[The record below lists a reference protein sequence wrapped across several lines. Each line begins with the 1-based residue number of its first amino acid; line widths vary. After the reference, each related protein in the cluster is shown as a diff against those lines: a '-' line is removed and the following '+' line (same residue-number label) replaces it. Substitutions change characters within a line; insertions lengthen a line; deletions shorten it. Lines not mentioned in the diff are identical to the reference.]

1 MESNPTTSRAIAKD
15 DAELQNALWVG
26 GRIVLPEGTPPDE
39 HVEVVADGKR
49 FESRELY
56 HAPIGPDGSFRVAF
70 AEGTGTGLL
79 TLRARYLYLEN
90 GRAVEPAHPPKE
102 LVLLAKLGGCMRGR
116 LVVGKCAPPLR
127 TSLAGC
133 KVWATGDLMRAYY
146 LHEPP
151 FFQGSRTTEDLR
163 FEFTGLPPGLIYSIG
178 VDDSTVAN
186 IRRADIEVKAGA
198 VVDVDLDVRIGA
210 RVSGRVSVEG
220 VHPVSDVRVSA
231 CTAAAPGSSEYIVTT
246 TSDFDGCFHL
256 TGIRPGRVTV
266 RADRSSQSATELLVG
281 DLSEGEEKAGVELVL
296 PPD

>member
-1 MESNPTTSRAIAKD
+1 MESNLPTSNAIAMD
-15 DAELQNALWVG
+15 DGELRNALWVE
-26 GRIVLPEGTPPDE
+26 GRVVLPEGTPPDE
-39 HVEVVADGKR
+39 HVEVVADGRR

-70 AEGTGTGLL
+70 ASGTGTGLL

-90 GRAVEPAHPPKE
+90 GRAVEPAHPPKD
-102 LVLLAKLGGCMRGR
+102 LVLLAKRGGCMRGR

-133 KVWATGDLMRAYY
+133 KVWATGDIRGAFF
-146 LHEPP
+146 LHDPP
-151 FFQGSRTTEDLR
+151 FSQGSRTTEDLR
-163 FEFTGLPPGLIYSIG
+163 FEFTGLPPGLIYSIA
-178 VDDSTVAN
+178 VDDSAVAD
-186 IRRADIEVKAGA
+186 IMRAEIEVKAGA

-220 VHPVSDVRVSA
+220 LHPAADVKVSA
-231 CTAAAPGSSEYIVTT
+231 RTASPPGTSEYTVTT
-246 TSDFDGCFHL
+246 TSDSDGCFHL

-266 RADRSSQSATELLVG
+266 RADRSSKCATELLAG
-281 DLSEGEEKAGVELVL
+281 DLSEGEEKSGVELVL